1 MAGVANGLLGAGG
14 IVTACAN
21 ILVCLSAASAGIPML
36 FTVILPDIGGERVV
50 VGIEVAVLKAASGAN
65 GSVGAGRSA
74 SAGANT
80 LVCLAAASAVLPM
93 LLTVTLPGAG
103 DRIMV
108 VGIEIAVGEAASGAN
123 RLLGT
128 GGIVTACASAFAY
141 LLTASA
147 VLPMLFTVTL
157 PGVRDGIVVVGI
169 KVAVGEAASGAN
181 RLLGTGGIVTACA
194 SAFAYLLT
202 ASAVLPMLF
211 TVTLPCVRNIGVVVG
226 IKITEGGTA
235 VSADRKVLTGSR
247 GAVCAY
253 RVIGCRA
260 ILHAVT
266 DRAFKPMLG
275 CGGLG
280 LIIVGG
286 YSLIAAIVTV
296 NIADICIFVR
306 ADIDGCLTVTDLT
319 VTIFVFYPI
328 GNACG
333 IVVIRILF
341 GGDHEGLARHIT
353 ADVGAY
359 IDILTA
365 VGTGSGYEALRL
377 GGVVLANEIVQGL
390 ELIFFGHGAA
400 VGAIVYIVSV
410 LVAGGRNGG
419 GGVEGHC
426 VTDVINNG
434 GLDIS
439 AVRAGTGGVFHA
451 VTALLFVH
459 GGLTEGM
466 LGAGVVIHYIT
477 GAGKNDIGFNK
488 LNACNVNGKS
498 VNDGFAL
505 AVFPTLEGEEE
516 LFQSGIVAFSAELWL
531 GRDISGDLLPACGQN
546 ALVNSGV

>member
-1 MAGVANGLLGAGG
+1 
-14 IVTACAN
+14 
-21 ILVCLSAASAGIPML
+21 ML
-36 FTVILPDIGGERVV
+36 F
-50 VGIEVAVLKAASGAN
+50 
-65 GSVGAGRSA
+65 
-74 SAGANT
+74 
-80 LVCLAAASAVLPM
+80 
-93 LLTVTLPGAG
+93 TVTLPGVG
-103 DRIMV
+103 NRIV
-108 VGIEIAVGEAASGAN
+108 IVGIEIAVGEAASGAN

-147 VLPMLFTVTL
+147 VLPMLFTVIL
-157 PGVRDGIVVVGI
+157 PGAG
-169 KVAVGEAASGAN
+169 
-181 RLLGTGGIVTACA
+181 
-194 SAFAYLLT
+194 
-202 ASAVLPMLF
+202 
-211 TVTLPCVRNIGVVVG
+211 NIGVVVG
-226 IKITEGGTA
+226 IKITEGGSA
-235 VSADRKVLTGSR
+235 ASADRKVLTGSR

-319 VTIFVFYPI
+319 VTVFIFYPI

-365 VGTGSGYEALRL
+365 IGTGSGYEALSL

-410 LVAGGRNGG
+410 LVAGRGNGSG
-419 GGVEGHC
+419 CIEAEVVSRILGY
-426 VTDVINNG
+426 G
-434 GLDIS
+434 GLDI
-439 AVRAGTGGVFHA
+439 AAGTGTGGVSYS
-451 VTALLFVH
+451 VTALLLVY

-466 LGAGVVIHYIT
+466 LGAGIRRCDAFGGDAHIL
-477 GAGKNDIGFNK
+477 FNK
-488 LNACNVNGKS
+488 LYACDIDGKS
-498 VNDGFAL
+498 VLNTVVTA
-505 AVFPTLEGEEE
+505 
-516 LFQSGIVAFSAELWL
+516 I
-531 GRDISGDLLPACGQN
+531 
-546 ALVNSGV
+546 